1 MSNPRLDPIT
11 EGASVFRH
19 LVNSVHDCAI
29 FALHPNGQIATWNP
43 GAERIN
49 GYTTEEVVG
58 RHLSLFYGEEDGA
71 YERVDALL
79 ASAIEQGMVET
90 EGWRVQKDGSRH
102 WANVTIT
109 ALPSASGEVMGFAV
123 VARDLTDRYASEDA
137 RRVREQQ
144 LADTQRLAGLGSWE
158 WDVERD
164 TVTWTDELYEI
175 YGLDPDSFGAT
186 LAAYLGNVHP
196 EDRERVRDAIDQ
208 AYRAGGHF
216 EFEERIIRPD
226 GAVRVL
232 RSRGQ
237 AVQDEA
243 GRTIRLMG
251 ACLDITGLRAAEQ
264 KALALAREQAARTAA
279 EATASGL
286 RFLVESSEILASSL
300 DYETT
305 LRNVAELAV
314 PEVAD
319 WCAVDLVGAGGVL
332 RRVAVAHSDPTKVE
346 LALRLGEK
354 FPPQRHAPTGAW
366 HVIDT
371 GEAEFYPDI
380 PDELLA
386 QAIPDEEVLKI
397 ARELGLRSAITV
409 PLPGRSGALGTLTL
423 VQAESGRGLTETDL
437 RIAQELGRHAGL
449 AIENAGLHR
458 EMERQKNEL
467 EAQKFELEQ
476 QTEELQSQAYHL
488 ESLMEE
494 LESINK
500 ELQERTSDAE
510 AANRAKADFLA
521 AMSHELRTPLN
532 AIFGYADLRDLE
544 LHGPITESQH
554 HALDRIK
561 RNQRALL
568 ALINDVLNFAKLEA
582 GKLDLN
588 IVNMTVGELI
598 ADLDAVIS
606 PQIQARRLQYECEPC
621 APDLGVRGDSER
633 TEQILLNLLTNAM
646 KFTRPGGVVTLSAE
660 ADAGVVRLRVRD
672 NGCGIPPDRL
682 EAIFDPFVQIDRM
695 SAEAGNRGVGL
706 GLAISRDLA
715 RAMGGTL
722 SAESVVGEGS
732 VFTLSLPR
740 AE

>member
-1 MSNPRLDPIT
+1 
-11 EGASVFRH
+11 
-19 LVNSVHDCAI
+19 
-29 FALHPNGQIATWNP
+29 
-43 GAERIN
+43 
-49 GYTTEEVVG
+49 
-58 RHLSLFYGEEDGA
+58 
-71 YERVDALL
+71 
-79 ASAIEQGMVET
+79 
-90 EGWRVQKDGSRH
+90 
-102 WANVTIT
+102 
-109 ALPSASGEVMGFAV
+109 
-123 VARDLTDRYASEDA
+123 
-137 RRVREQQ
+137 
-144 LADTQRLAGLGSWE
+144 
-158 WDVERD
+158 
-164 TVTWTDELYEI
+164 
-175 YGLDPDSFGAT
+175 
-186 LAAYLGNVHP
+186 
-196 EDRERVRDAIDQ
+196 
-208 AYRAGGHF
+208 
-216 EFEERIIRPD
+216 
-226 GAVRVL
+226 
-232 RSRGQ
+232 
-237 AVQDEA
+237 
-243 GRTIRLMG
+243 
-251 ACLDITGLRAAEQ
+251 
-264 KALALAREQAARTAA
+264 
-279 EATASGL
+279 
-286 RFLVESSEILASSL
+286 
-300 DYETT
+300 
-305 LRNVAELAV
+305 
-314 PEVAD
+314 
-319 WCAVDLVGAGGVL
+319 
-332 RRVAVAHSDPTKVE
+332 
-346 LALRLGEK
+346 
-354 FPPQRHAPTGAW
+354 
-366 HVIDT
+366 VIDT

-467 EAQKFELEQ
+467 EAQKCELEQ

-532 AIFGYADLRDLE
+532 AIFGYADLLDLE

-621 APDLGVRGDSER
+621 APDLGVRGDRER